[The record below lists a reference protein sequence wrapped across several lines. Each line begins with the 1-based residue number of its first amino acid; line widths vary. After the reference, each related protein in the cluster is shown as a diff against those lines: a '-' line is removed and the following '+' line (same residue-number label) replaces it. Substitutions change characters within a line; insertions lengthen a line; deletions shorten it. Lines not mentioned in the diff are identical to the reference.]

1 MNTTSR
7 FPVTRLSVL
16 EALGSA
22 DGETRSRALGVVA
35 EGYWRPVC
43 AYVASRWHVDQA
55 DAEDLTQSF
64 FTRAL
69 LGPLLERY
77 DASRARFRTYL
88 RLCVDGHVRNAQAAA
103 RRMKRLGD
111 INTVPLTGREPAPTP
126 DQIFEREWVRAVL
139 ADALAIM
146 RVQFAA
152 KGRDIVYQVFVR
164 YDVEGVDAAIRP
176 TYAELAAEFDVPV
189 SQITNYLAAARRAL
203 RLAVLDRLRN
213 LTVSDEELRRETRAL
228 LGV

>member
-1 MNTTSR
+1 MNTTSH
-7 FPVTRLSVL
+7 FPATRLSVL

-22 DGETRSRALGVVA
+22 DRETRSRALGVVA

-43 AYVASRWHVDQA
+43 AYIAARWQVDQA

-69 LGPLLERY
+69 LVPLLERY

-88 RLCVDGHVRNAQAAA
+88 RLCVDGHVRNARAAE
-103 RRMKRLGD
+103 RRVRRGGD
-111 INTVPLTGREPAPTP
+111 MTAVPLTGQEPEPE
-126 DQIFEREWVRAVL
+126 QIFEREWVRAVL
-139 ADALAIM
+139 ADALRAM
-146 RVQFAA
+146 RLQFAA
-152 KGRDIVYQVFVR
+152 KRREIVYQVFVR
-164 YDVEGVDAAIRP
+164 YDVDGADAAVRP

-189 SQITNYLAAARRAL
+189 SQITNYLAAARKAL
-203 RLAVLDRLRN
+203 RLAVLDRLRT
-213 LTVSDEELRRETRAL
+213 LTATQEELRRETAAL

>member
-7 FPVTRLSVL
+7 FPTTRLSVL
-16 EALGSA
+16 EALGSS
-22 DGETRSRALGVVA
+22 DTETRSRALGVVA

-43 AYVASRWHVDQA
+43 AYIAARWQVDQV

-77 DASRARFRTYL
+77 DATRSRFRTYL
-88 RLCVDGHVRNAQAAA
+88 RLCIDGHVRNAQAAEQRA
-103 RRMKRLGD
+103 KRGGGM
-111 INTVPLTGREPAPTP
+111 TVVPLTGREPAP
-126 DQIFEREWVRAVL
+126 DAIFEREWVRAVL

-152 KGRDIVYQVFVR
+152 KGREIVYRVFLR
-164 YDVEGVDAAIRP
+164 YDVEGAELTTRP
-176 TYAELAAEFDVPV
+176 TYAALAAEFDVPV

-203 RLAVLDRLRN
+203 RLAVLDRLRT

>member
-7 FPVTRLSVL
+7 FPATRLSVL
-16 EALGSA
+16 EALGST
-22 DGETRSRALGVVA
+22 DRETRSRALGVVA

-43 AYVASRWHVDQA
+43 AYIAARWQVDQA

-69 LGPLLERY
+69 LVPLLERY

-88 RLCVDGHVRNAQAAA
+88 RLCVDGHVRNTRAAE
-103 RRMKRLGD
+103 RRVRRGGD
-111 INTVPLTGREPAPTP
+111 MTAVPLTGQEPEPE
-126 DQIFEREWVRAVL
+126 QIFEREWVRAVL
-139 ADALAIM
+139 ADALRAM
-146 RVQFAA
+146 RLQFAA
-152 KGRDIVYQVFVR
+152 KRREIVYQVFVR
-164 YDVEGVDAAIRP
+164 YDVDGADAAVRP

-189 SQITNYLAAARRAL
+189 SQITNYLAAARKAL
-203 RLAVLDRLRN
+203 RLAVLDRLRT
-213 LTVSDEELRRETRAL
+213 LTATQEELRRETAAL

>member
-7 FPVTRLSVL
+7 FPATRLSVL
-16 EALGSA
+16 EALGSP
-22 DGETRSRALGVVA
+22 DTETRSRALGVMA

-43 AYVASRWHVDQA
+43 AYIAARWQVDPV

-77 DASRARFRTYL
+77 DTTRSRFRTYL
-88 RLCVDGHVRNAQAAA
+88 RLCVDGHVRNAQAAE
-103 RRMKRLGD
+103 RRAKRGGA
-111 INTVPLTGREPAPTP
+111 ISVVPLTGQEPAP
-126 DQIFEREWVRAVL
+126 DAIFEREWVRAVL

-152 KGRDIVYQVFVR
+152 KGREIVYRVFLR
-164 YDVEGVDAAIRP
+164 YDVEGAELTTRP
-176 TYAELAAEFDVPV
+176 TYAALAAEFDVPV

-203 RLAVLDRLRN
+203 RLAVLDRLRT
-213 LTVSDEELRRETRAL
+213 LTVSDDELRRETRAL